1 MSYAEAG
8 KSFAKRDVITFDDL
22 KRDLLKRDDV
32 RAEHEALAEAYS
44 LAEALIRARS
54 EADLTQTQVADRM
67 RTSQSYV
74 AKLEGGQVSPSIK
87 ALQRFAAATG
97 TRLED
102 QPRTHVGLSGETR
115 SPRPPSCQ
123 QPRLAQRPAC

>member
-1 MSYAEAG
+1 M
-8 KSFAKRDVITFDDL
+8 IPFDDL

-32 RAEHEALAEAYS
+32 RAEYEALTEAFS

-87 ALQRFAAATG
+87 VLQRYAAATG
-97 TRLED
+97 TRLKISLE
-102 QPRTHVGLSGETR
+102 RTSD
-115 SPRPPSCQ
+115 
-123 QPRLAQRPAC
+123 